1 MANVSKRATKPANE
15 EPFMTDDPNRTQS
28 QGTSQS
34 GTQNQGSAQRNPS
47 VEDVNTKKPGQN
59 RDVETDQQQNRNQGE
74 RKAS

>member
-1 MANVSKRATKPANE
+1 
-15 EPFMTDDPNRTQS
+15 MTDNPNKKQN

-34 GTQNQGSAQRNPS
+34 GTQNPSSTRNPS
-47 VEDVNTKKPGQN
+47 VEDVNRTDAGQG